1 MQEPVK
7 TTREAAEQPPR
18 RPFTLWLKRIGLAG
32 FLFYLVKGLLW
43 IIIPALMAKRCM

>member
-1 MQEPVK
+1 MDEPAK
-7 TTREAAEQPPR
+7 TTSEAAEQPR
-18 RPFTLWLKRIGLAG
+18 QRSFNLWLKRIGLAG

>member
-1 MQEPVK
+1 MDEPVK
-7 TTREAAEQPPR
+7 TTSQAAEQPQE
-18 RPFTLWLKRIGLAG
+18 RPFTLWLKRLGLAG